1 MVYQF
6 RDKYCTYTDCVN
18 WLYKQPFIF
27 SKLKYKDQVL
37 MPNRT
42 KPAKTEV
49 KNDEYVILAFWF
61 LIEIFTWQPPIRY
74 MSHKNGI
81 LELFKRRKD
90 EIAELLAYTVLLF
103 FKLQFFK
110 LWNYKITYFVLI
122 RS

>member
-1 MVYQF
+1 
-6 RDKYCTYTDCVN
+6 
-18 WLYKQPFIF
+18 
-27 SKLKYKDQVL
+27 
-37 MPNRT
+37 MPNQT

-81 LELFKRRKD
+81 LELFKRRND
-90 EIAELLAYTVLLF
+90 EIAELLAHTVLLF